1 METTMERDV
10 TFLCLAS
17 YFKGVAF
24 LEEAKAQG
32 CKVILLTQ
40 EKHRNEAWP
49 THAID
54 ETFYM
59 PQLNKYEEVQKAVS
73 YLARERQID
82 RIFPLDDY
90 DVEIAARVRE
100 HLRLPGMGDTTARYF
115 RDKLAMRVQ
124 AKEHGVRV
132 PEFVHVLNHNQ
143 VHEFTQRVHAPWV
156 LKPRSEAGSVGIKK
170 CHSAEELWEFINQ
183 LGDLQSQYLVEAYV
197 AGDVYH
203 VDSVVFGD
211 KILFSQCHRYDV
223 PPFNVWN
230 HGGVFATRTLP
241 GDAPVLPELLS
252 MNDKVIKAMHLVR
265 GVTHAEF
272 IHSNETGEVYYL
284 EMAARV
290 GGASIDVLVDKATG
304 VNLWKEW
311 VKLELADL
319 EKTGYKP
326 PKRSFDHAALMLCL
340 ANDPHP
346 DLSSY
351 DAPEVRWKL
360 NKEHH
365 AGLIVAGPDYARVQ
379 ELSDGYI
386 AKLQHDFLLVRP
398 PSDTAV

>member
-1 METTMERDV
+1 MDRNV

-32 CKVILLTQ
+32 CTTILLTQ
-40 EKHRNEAWP
+40 EKHRHEAWP
-49 THAID
+49 HHVID

-59 PQLNKYEEVQKAVS
+59 PALNKSDEVQRAVA
-73 YLARERQID
+73 YLARDRQID

-100 HLRLPGMGDTTARYF
+100 HLRLPDMGDTTARFF

-124 AKEHGVRV
+124 AREEDVRV
-132 PEFVHVLNHNQ
+132 PDFVHILNHHHI
-143 VHEFTQRVHAPWV
+143 HEFMQRVPAPWV

-170 CHSAEELWEFINQ
+170 CHSAEEVWKLVEQ
-183 LGDLQSQYLVEAYV
+183 LGDLQSSYLLEAYV

-203 VDSVVFGD
+203 VDSIVFDD
-211 KILFSQCHRYDV
+211 KILFSQCHRYGV

-230 HGGVFATRTLP
+230 HGGVFSTRTLS
-241 GDAPVLPELLS
+241 GEDPVLPELLK
-252 MNDKVIKAMHLVR
+252 MNDKVITAMKLKR

-272 IHSNETGEVYYL
+272 IRGIEDGKVYFL

-311 VKLELADL
+311 VRLELADL

-326 PKRSFDHAALMLCL
+326 PKRRFEHASLQLCL
-340 ANDPHP
+340 SHHQKP
-346 DLSSY
+346 DLSAY
-351 DAPEVRWKL
+351 DAPKVRWTL
-360 NKEHH
+360 NKDHH
-365 AGLIVAGPDYARVQ
+365 AGLILAGSDFQRIQ
-379 ELSDGYI
+379 QLSDAYI
-386 AKLQHDFLLVRP
+386 ERLKQDFLAIRP
-398 PSDTAV
+398 PTETAV